1 MSLIV
6 VQTQMKRELLNRK
19 IGQNKLSIIQHKE
32 TKKKRKYRNKDILKR
47 HGICLVVG
55 LEIKARVRNGAKT
68 ILKMLWLNDRIFQ
81 DRLTK
86 PEPQAG

>member
-32 TKKKRKYRNKDILKR
+32 TKKKKKIQKQGYIEKAWHLFSCRFRNKSKGEKWGKNNIEN
-47 HGICLVVG
+47 VMA
-55 LEIKARVRNGAKT
+55 E
-68 ILKMLWLNDRIFQ
+68 
-81 DRLTK
+81 
-86 PEPQAG
+86 